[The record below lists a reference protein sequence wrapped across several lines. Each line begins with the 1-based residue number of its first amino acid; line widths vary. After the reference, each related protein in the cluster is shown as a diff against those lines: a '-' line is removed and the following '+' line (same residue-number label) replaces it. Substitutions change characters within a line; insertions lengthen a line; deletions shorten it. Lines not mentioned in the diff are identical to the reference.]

1 VADASLLAAAI
12 DIEGWLRQDARTPYD
27 ARLERDREIGRQLGT
42 GPAEQRVLGW
52 WAEIRTRLDEP
63 PAVGTRIERVRR
75 LLTALLLLLGV
86 AVGLGVGA
94 AAFAYDG
101 TAPVNLL
108 ALLAVLVGLPGLLLL
123 LTLLALPG
131 RVPGVRALGD
141 TFAAFS
147 LGRWAGVLLDRVS
160 GSDLFAG
167 LKSSRRQEPF
177 ARWQL
182 VLFSQCFA
190 VGFFVGV
197 LGMAAGRIAF
207 TDLAFGW
214 STTLSAG
221 VDARSVHAFFA
232 ALAAP
237 WSAWLPAASP
247 DLALTEASRFNRLET
262 GGVSAERAALLGT
275 WWPFVL
281 MCVASYG
288 LVPRLALLVVSSWR
302 LGAATRAWL
311 LGSADVTALLDRLDS
326 PSVTYQA
333 APERLDDAGS
343 AAAAPPPSLP
353 ADASARAIVWNAA
366 MAPERVAG
374 WLGERFGLA
383 PAEVISFDVLQ
394 TPIEWN
400 ERLEALSTGI
410 THLVVVT
417 KGWEP
422 PVLEFTDFLE
432 LVRGAVGRDVTIA
445 VVPVAVN
452 GVDVDARDR
461 DVWARSLGRLGDA
474 RLYVMDA
481 TRGDATRRQHA

>member
-63 PAVGTRIERVRR
+63 PTVGTRIERVRR

-262 GGVSAERAALLGT
+262 GGVSAERAALLG
-275 WWPFVL
+275 
-281 MCVASYG
+281 
-288 LVPRLALLVVSSWR
+288 
-302 LGAATRAWL
+302 
-311 LGSADVTALLDRLDS
+311 SADVTALLDRLDS

-481 TRGDATRRQHA
+481 TRGDATRRQHT